1 MYIWQ
6 WYPAWVNNA
15 NSSLSDKNPSGI
27 LRRSCWSWR
36 PLKILKTLAIATS
49 LCCSAELDGKTLLLK
64 ILHALVVGHKE
75 IEWKWSET
83 SNPLASLHSARRCC
97 GMLGE
102 KRHPQS
108 CPIGRTQHVTSP
120 NDRQSVL
127 TSAKVVWLMRVIT
140 FCLDLKQIPQEGIP
154 RILNPIKKKKKK
166 KLMAG
171 WVIDPLGET
180 TTLVL
185 LNEHVAKVA
194 SKYAIMYID

>member
-1 MYIWQ
+1 
-6 WYPAWVNNA
+6 
-15 NSSLSDKNPSGI
+15 
-27 LRRSCWSWR
+27 
-36 PLKILKTLAIATS
+36 
-49 LCCSAELDGKTLLLK
+49 
-64 ILHALVVGHKE
+64 
-75 IEWKWSET
+75 
-83 SNPLASLHSARRCC
+83 
-97 GMLGE
+97 
-102 KRHPQS
+102 
-108 CPIGRTQHVTSP
+108 
-120 NDRQSVL
+120 
-127 TSAKVVWLMRVIT
+127 MRVIT